1 MNLPSE
7 KSVNI
12 SEKDVIF
19 AMGIRFWSNLVL
31 TDDIS
36 SVQKCVEILDN
47 LKMISENKEA
57 FNLIFRSEGVE
68 EKNDKNQT
76 VNMNHETQHQP
87 TRPFLIIKQMPVQDE
102 YHLKFD
108 DTNKDI
114 PCTQK
119 STESAVLDDILTDPF
134 PEDKTDE
141 TKEAKK
147 DERYKCAFCKFQHNH
162 LKNLRQ
168 HMRNIHEE
176 HYSSFL
182 SQNNLIYSVTCE
194 YCKDQFKSM
203 VKLKCHVSNEHEN
216 NFSEFEEKH
225 KIYRCKI
232 CVEKFFTKKASHYHE
247 MKEHQEKEQSYERI
261 CDECGETFS
270 AKHAYIYHV
279 KKTHRE
285 VNFVCEICSYSTVS
299 KTVLQQHRL
308 THLSPNLPCK
318 FCDKLFHTSF
328 NLKRHINTMHT
339 DAKTRPF
346 QCQECEKGFYFKHL
360 FRDHMNVHTGIK
372 PYKCDFCETQFQNA
386 SNRIAHVKK
395 IHPQSCTTK

>member
-1 MNLPSE
+1 MLNYKPLFLESSGIPVTKVNTKMNLPSE

-57 FNLIFRSEGVE
+57 FNLIFLSEGVE

-76 VNMNHETQHQP
+76 VNRNHETQHQP
-87 TRPFLIIKQMPVQDE
+87 TRPFLLIKQMPVQDE

-134 PEDKTDE
+134 PEDKTNE

-162 LKNLRQ
+162 FRNLRQ
-168 HMRNIHEE
+168 HMMNVVKHLVRNTLTYIMLRRRTGRSILFAKFVHTAQCQKQRFSNIDLLICRQTFRVN
-176 HYSSFL
+176 SSI
-182 SQNNLIYSVTCE
+182 N
-194 YCKDQFKSM
+194 
-203 VKLKCHVSNEHEN
+203 
-216 NFSEFEEKH
+216 
-225 KIYRCKI
+225 
-232 CVEKFFTKKASHYHE
+232 
-247 MKEHQEKEQSYERI
+247 
-261 CDECGETFS
+261 
-270 AKHAYIYHV
+270 
-279 KKTHRE
+279 
-285 VNFVCEICSYSTVS
+285 YST
-299 KTVLQQHRL
+299 HHL
-308 THLSPNLPCK
+308 T
-318 FCDKLFHTSF
+318 
-328 NLKRHINTMHT
+328 
-339 DAKTRPF
+339 
-346 QCQECEKGFYFKHL
+346 
-360 FRDHMNVHTGIK
+360 
-372 PYKCDFCETQFQNA
+372 
-386 SNRIAHVKK
+386 
-395 IHPQSCTTK
+395 

>member
-1 MNLPSE
+1 MLNYKPLFLESSGIPVTKANTKINLPSE

-12 SEKDVIF
+12 SDKDVIF

-162 LKNLRQ
+162 FKNLRQ

-176 HYSSFL
+176 HYSSSILFAKFVHTAPCQKQCYSNIDL
-182 SQNNLIYSVTCE
+182 LICR
-194 YCKDQFKSM
+194 Q
-203 VKLKCHVSNEHEN
+203 
-216 NFSEFEEKH
+216 
-225 KIYRCKI
+225 
-232 CVEKFFTKKASHYHE
+232 
-247 MKEHQEKEQSYERI
+247 
-261 CDECGETFS
+261 TFRVNS
-270 AKHAYIYHV
+270 AI
-279 KKTHRE
+279 
-285 VNFVCEICSYSTVS
+285 NYST
-299 KTVLQQHRL
+299 HHL
-308 THLSPNLPCK
+308 T
-318 FCDKLFHTSF
+318 
-328 NLKRHINTMHT
+328 
-339 DAKTRPF
+339 
-346 QCQECEKGFYFKHL
+346 
-360 FRDHMNVHTGIK
+360 
-372 PYKCDFCETQFQNA
+372 
-386 SNRIAHVKK
+386 
-395 IHPQSCTTK
+395 